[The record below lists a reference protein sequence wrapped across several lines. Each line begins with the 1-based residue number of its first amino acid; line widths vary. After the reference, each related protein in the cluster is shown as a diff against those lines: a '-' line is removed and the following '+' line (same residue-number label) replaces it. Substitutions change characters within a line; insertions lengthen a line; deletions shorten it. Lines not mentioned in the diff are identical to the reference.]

1 MEATI
6 LLWIQENLRADWL
19 TPIVKGITYL
29 GEAGWFWIALTVLLL
44 CLPKYRKIGVLDFS
58 YTTDALENQKN
69 DKEDNWIVKEEM
81 MIPTNYA
88 KVIGKAIVELGKN
101 YPDE

>member
-1 MEATI
+1 MIEVNKTYEI
-6 LLWIQENLRADWL
+6 SEPEYSDRFKYTVEMFDDF
-19 TPIVKGITYL
+19 TYITYL
-29 GEAGWFWIALTVLLL
+29 
-44 CLPKYRKIGVLDFS
+44 
-58 YTTDALENQKN
+58 ENKRN

-88 KVIGKAIVELGKN
+88 KVIGKSIVELGKD

>member
-1 MEATI
+1 MIEVNKTYEI
-6 LLWIQENLRADWL
+6 SEPEYFDRFKYTVEMFDDF
-19 TPIVKGITYL
+19 TYITY
-29 GEAGWFWIALTVLLL
+29 
-44 CLPKYRKIGVLDFS
+44 
-58 YTTDALENQKN
+58 LENQKN

-88 KVIGKAIVELGKN
+88 KVIGKSIVELGKD

>member
-1 MEATI
+1 M
-6 LLWIQENLRADWL
+6 
-19 TPIVKGITYL
+19 IVVDKIYGISEPEYSDRFKYTVEMFDDFTYITY
-29 GEAGWFWIALTVLLL
+29 
-44 CLPKYRKIGVLDFS
+44 
-58 YTTDALENQKN
+58 LENQKN

-88 KVIGKAIVELGKN
+88 KVIGKSIVELGKD

>member
-1 MEATI
+1 M
-6 LLWIQENLRADWL
+6 
-19 TPIVKGITYL
+19 IVVDKIYEISEPEYSDRFKYTVEMFDDFTYITY
-29 GEAGWFWIALTVLLL
+29 
-44 CLPKYRKIGVLDFS
+44 
-58 YTTDALENQKN
+58 LENQKN

-88 KVIGKAIVELGKN
+88 KVIGKAIVELGKD

>member
-1 MEATI
+1 MIEVDKIYEISEPEYSDRFKYAVEMFDDFTY
-6 LLWIQENLRADWL
+6 
-19 TPIVKGITYL
+19 ITY
-29 GEAGWFWIALTVLLL
+29 
-44 CLPKYRKIGVLDFS
+44 
-58 YTTDALENQKN
+58 LENQKN

-88 KVIGKAIVELGKN
+88 KVIGKSIVELGKD

>member
-1 MEATI
+1 M
-6 LLWIQENLRADWL
+6 
-19 TPIVKGITYL
+19 IVVDKIYEISEPEYSDRFKYTVEMFDDFTYITY
-29 GEAGWFWIALTVLLL
+29 
-44 CLPKYRKIGVLDFS
+44 
-58 YTTDALENQKN
+58 LENQKN

-88 KVIGKAIVELGKN
+88 KVIGKSIVELGKD

>member
-1 MEATI
+1 MIEVNKIYEISEPEYSDRFKYTV
-6 LLWIQENLRADWL
+6 EMFDDF
-19 TPIVKGITYL
+19 TYITY
-29 GEAGWFWIALTVLLL
+29 
-44 CLPKYRKIGVLDFS
+44 
-58 YTTDALENQKN
+58 LENQKN

-88 KVIGKAIVELGKN
+88 KVIGKAIVELGKD